1 MRPTLTFLTF
11 LPLVVAFDCSIT
23 VSSISYDISPLAGLR
38 TASKDSS
45 TPPTTSE
52 VKVSMDLCAGEGL
65 GKEDGVADE
74 DQCPENTRV
83 CLKLIN
89 HKPSSSDPDRVTAV
103 VPFWLVNTPDSDITT
118 MPLGKNGEQGLEITV
133 NGQEYAGVPQRLQLT
148 LLCDTSSDSP
158 NPTLVSYTVGAL
170 SLRWETPDACPRSGD
185 PSNPSN
191 PSGSSGGGAGFF
203 SFVKTLF
210 WLIII
215 GLILYFAIGIFYNHQ
230 QYSARGWDLIPH
242 RDFWR
247 EVPTLLQDLVSHVVA
262 NVRGSGSGGGR
273 GGYSSLG

>member
-1 MRPTLTFLTF
+1 MRPTLTFLAF
-11 LPLVVAFDCSIT
+11 LPLIAAFDCSLT
-23 VSSISYDISPLAGLR
+23 ASSISYDISPLTGLR

-52 VKVSMDLCAGEGL
+52 AKVSMNLCAAEGL

-83 CLKLIN
+83 CLKLVN
-89 HKPSSSDPDRVTAV
+89 HKPSSSEPDRVAAV
-103 VPFWLVNTPDSDITT
+103 VPFWLVDTPDSDITT
-118 MPLGKNGEQGLEITV
+118 TPLGKNGEQGLKITV
-133 NGQEYAGVPQRLQLT
+133 KGQEYAGLRQSVNLT

-158 NPTLVSYTVGAL
+158 NPTLVSYTAGAL
-170 SLRWETPDACPRSGD
+170 SLEWATPDACPRSGD
-185 PSNPSN
+185 SSSPS
-191 PSGSSGGGAGFF
+191 SSDGGGGGFV

-247 EVPTLLQDLVSHVVA
+247 EVPTLVQDLVSHVMA
-262 NVRGSGSGGGR
+262 NVRGSGSGGR